1 MHQELIDE
9 LNKDVYK
16 VLYAYIAAERGI
28 SVEEVLAKY
37 SPSEPI
43 ALSKM
48 KKVDLVKECMN
59 LGIQSTGSVIELKR
73 ILKNR
78 RISSGIRTTRGNKKK
93 NLKKVAP
100 LHNHELCTDIR
111 EDCLLCQSHGN
122 VMSLGEIEYEM
133 IIS

>member
-1 MHQELIDE
+1 MNTKLIDE

-16 VLYAYIAAERGI
+16 VLYACIAAERGI
-28 SVEEVLAKY
+28 SIEEVMAKY

-48 KKVDLVKECMN
+48 KKVDLVKECMT

-73 ILKNR
+73 ILKNH
-78 RISSGIRTTRGNKKK
+78 RISSGIKTTRGNKKK
-93 NLKKVAP
+93 NLKKVMP

-111 EDCLLCQSHGN
+111 KDCPLCQSHGN
-122 VMSLGEIEYEM
+122 VMNLGEVEYEM
-133 IIS
+133 V